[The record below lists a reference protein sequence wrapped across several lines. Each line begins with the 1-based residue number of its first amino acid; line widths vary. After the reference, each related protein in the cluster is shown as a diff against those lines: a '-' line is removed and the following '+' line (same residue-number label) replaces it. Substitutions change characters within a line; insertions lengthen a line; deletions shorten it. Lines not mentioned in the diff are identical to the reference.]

1 LINITEEKYMKNFDM
16 TTVADKLALDIINET
31 LVDIKQVQ
39 EQYALGNY
47 TTIKLIDRVISKVE
61 SLTEAEVAPEGTT
74 IQWHASL

>member
-1 LINITEEKYMKNFDM
+1 MKNFDM
-16 TTVADKLALDIINET
+16 TTVSTKLALDIMT
-31 LVDIKQVQ
+31 GVKVDMEKVQ

-74 IQWHASL
+74 IQ